1 MESVWRA
8 GGVCVVGEVKTGS
21 CISFPRRGKVAA
33 EQPDESLMVVGKHRV
48 IESHMVNSNNPS
60 PRTAGT
66 LSLKEKEIF
75 DFTY

>member
-1 MESVWRA
+1 
-8 GGVCVVGEVKTGS
+8 
-21 CISFPRRGKVAA
+21 VAA

-48 IESHMVNSNNPS
+48 IESHMVNSNTPS

-75 DFTY
+75 DLGLT

>member
-1 MESVWRA
+1 M
-8 GGVCVVGEVKTGS
+8 
-21 CISFPRRGKVAA
+21 AA

-75 DFTY
+75 DFT